1 MQKVQHF
8 RQPKTI
14 HKLLLSA
21 SMPGSPAGWSRPG
34 QGSDLSLQFHSK
46 LLLLESIT
54 QDCSKPD
61 EASTVDSLF
70 FNKSGNERDE
80 KEERRWMHPRHLQ
93 QLGNGADTERGR
105 YEKHGEWWESSSA
118 RQTGGKRMK
127 SYTLTAWLKHNP
139 LRYHRIPKV
148 S

>member
-8 RQPKTI
+8 RQPKNHPQITSQC
-14 HKLLLSA
+14 LNAWLTCRVEP
-21 SMPGSPAGWSRPG
+21 PGTR
-34 QGSDLSLQFHSK
+34 SDLSLQCHSK

-54 QDCSKPD
+54 QDCSKPY

>member
-1 MQKVQHF
+1 MKQAQWTHSFLIRVAMRGMRK
-8 RQPKTI
+8 RRDDGCI
-14 HKLLLSA
+14 
-21 SMPGSPAGWSRPG
+21 PGTSSSWGMV
-34 QGSDLSLQFHSK
+34 LTL
-46 LLLLESIT
+46 
-54 QDCSKPD
+54 
-61 EASTVDSLF
+61 
-70 FNKSGNERDE
+70 
-80 KEERRWMHPRHLQ
+80 
-93 QLGNGADTERGR
+93 RGR